1 MIILY
6 ILQEK
11 DKIFDN
17 VSFLYNSVR
26 LFLQLWIDC
35 FSPEKKDF
43 TMALVWIGIYSLPQE
58 FWLEEILMV
67 IGNRVG
73 RYVKSSESTKQRKYT
88 SYSSICVYM
97 DI

>member
-1 MIILY
+1 
-6 ILQEK
+6 
-11 DKIFDN
+11 
-17 VSFLYNSVR
+17 
-26 LFLQLWIDC
+26 LWIDC
-35 FSPEKKDF
+35 FSPEKKNF

-73 RYVKSSESTKQRKYT
+73 RYVKSSKSTKQRKYT
-88 SYSSICVYM
+88 SYSRIYVYM